1 MCPCV
6 ISPVTCFL
14 STPFLFL
21 SFVPIPISILLCFNR
36 RVNTV
41 LAEKSQPQKQ
51 NSFRFLWLAFLLS
64 FRSDSDPHLDSAYAT
79 SQYCFLF
86 FQHKFCLILCRAVA
100 SDEDFESTV
109 FTFYTLIFCQEAKL
123 FFCDFE
129 DDFGFFSRLKV
140 TLQKSFSSFT
150 GRTTD
155 AATSWM

>member
-1 MCPCV
+1 M
-6 ISPVTCFL
+6 
-14 STPFLFL
+14 
-21 SFVPIPISILLCFNR
+21 
-36 RVNTV
+36 
-41 LAEKSQPQKQ
+41 
-51 NSFRFLWLAFLLS
+51 WLAFLLS

-129 DDFGFFSRLKV
+129 DDFGFFSRLKGYLAEIFQLFHRAYHRCGYV
-140 TLQKSFSSFT
+140 VDVKLYGLGSLCIAGVFHGYGGFNLIFHAKLCLVQFHI
-150 GRTTD
+150 
-155 AATSWM
+155 